1 MKRINKPLAILL
13 ENKEL
18 LENVTNHLNRGFSQL
33 YISNKY
39 GISRYLVRRVAELIK
54 LKEE

>member
-18 LENVTNHLNRGFSQL
+18 LDNVTNHLNRGFSQL